1 MKYRAAFAL
10 ALSTLMLAA
19 CTTPTA
25 AQYPAPTA
33 EPTVSST
40 DAEEKVS
47 SAPAA
52 SVGKP
57 LYILN
62 SGGTAKEFSM
72 TDTAAY
78 LPAKFG
84 DTLLATKIDFAT
96 AQQQVLCSVDGCP
109 HTDASCP
116 AFMAANDDT
125 LSQYYI
131 GGLVAA
137 GDKLYWFIS
146 GGASPV
152 NVRVDVS
159 ALDGSNRHTIV
170 ENGSIFQLDCTTSM
184 YFTDGD
190 ALYLATAASGL
201 VRLDTAG
208 LTPVFPL
215 SDGHPTPENPLYA
228 QDSTPR
234 CTVLGC
240 WQDMA
245 VFACTPSLSGSSTGL
260 IGVHAD
266 GSVTDLGS
274 YSTDFSS
281 PTDWLPTL
289 HDGKLYYVPG
299 NGNHAETIEVTD
311 LAAQTTEM
319 LPLPAGYTWN
329 NYCIAYGD
337 GTNGL
342 ISNEINYAWTP
353 GNGTAVEL
361 TPTWYKYTTVARS
374 PVVYA
379 ENGTMALVKVSDRTA
394 SSPQLTPEGLPY
406 QRQQTFSD
414 LALISLQDLFSGS
427 QSWTPVAMLDDALL
441 Y

>member
-1 MKYRAAFAL
+1 MKYRAAFAM
-10 ALSTLMLAA
+10 ALAA
-19 CTTPTA
+19 LILTA
-25 AQYPAPTA
+25 CAA
-33 EPTVSST
+33 EPAAGITPA
-40 DAEEKVS
+40 AES
-47 SAPAA
+47 AAPAVSAQEPSA
-52 SVGKP
+52 STTATGKP

-62 SGGTAKEFSM
+62 SGGTAKQFSM

-96 AQQQVLCSVDGCP
+96 AQQQVLCSIDGCT

-137 GDKLYWFIS
+137 GDRLYWFIN
-146 GGASPV
+146 GGVSPV

-170 ENGSIFQLDCTTSM
+170 ENGSIFQLDSM
-184 YFTDGD
+184 CFTDGD
-190 ALYLATAASGL
+190 ALYLATTASSL
-201 VRLDTAG
+201 VRLDDTG
-208 LTPVFPL
+208 LTSVFPL
-215 SDGHPTPENPLYA
+215 NDGHPTPENPLYT

-234 CTVLGC
+234 CTILGC

-245 VFACTPSLSGSSTGL
+245 VFACTPSLSGSGNGL

-274 YSTDFSS
+274 YSTDFISFS
-281 PTDWLPTL
+281 TL
-289 HDGKLYYVPG
+289 HDGKIYHVPG
-299 NGNHAETIEVTD
+299 SGNQAETIEVTD
-311 LAAQTTEM
+311 LAAQTTET
-319 LPLPAGYTWN
+319 LPLPAGGGWN
-329 NYCIAYGD
+329 NYCVAYGD
-337 GTNGL
+337 GTIGL
-342 ISNEINYAWTP
+342 IRNEINYAWTP
-353 GNGTAVEL
+353 GSDTAIEL
-361 TPTWYKYTTVARS
+361 APTWCKDTAVARS
-374 PVVYA
+374 PVIYA
-379 ENGTMALVKVSDRTA
+379 ENGTMALVKVSDRTI
-394 SSPQLTPEGLPY
+394 STPQLTPEGLPY

-427 QSWTPVAMLDDALL
+427 QNWTPVTMLDGALL
-441 Y
+441 D